1 MEAAPGSGDMTG
13 WGGGA
18 DVTLEEGATWLRPQ
32 PTTGPLLLSG
42 KNGKMQVLVTKEG
55 QLVFSFEGSPSSL
68 STCAGLSDMLPK
80 GVLRGGAGADSGGCW
95 GSSGVAGHVGLLPPP
110 QLHAQALGRGEVA
123 RDK

>member
-1 MEAAPGSGDMTG
+1 MAETPAQYRST
-13 WGGGA
+13 
-18 DVTLEEGATWLRPQ
+18 V
-32 PTTGPLLLSG
+32 LLSG

-110 QLHAQALGRGEVA
+110 RLQAQALGRGEVA
-123 RDK
+123 GDK